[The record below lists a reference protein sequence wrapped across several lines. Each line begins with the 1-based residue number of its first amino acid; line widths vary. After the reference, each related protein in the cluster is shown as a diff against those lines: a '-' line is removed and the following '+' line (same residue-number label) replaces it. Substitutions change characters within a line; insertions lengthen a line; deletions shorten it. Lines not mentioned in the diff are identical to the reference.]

1 MELILNSILAA
12 TTVALLVLTHSERAL
27 DFVLGLF
34 SGGASKQA
42 KQALPDRLPLET
54 FAYAIVS
61 GRPQSVRRLLEE
73 GADIQTQVNGKSLI
87 SLAVMCAGLYH
98 ENTQKHQERIEV
110 CKLLLNAGLTSNADD
125 LRRAAKNSNLEL
137 FRLLLSSRADW
148 PKDEIQALLR
158 SAALGGN
165 LELCRLLLSSRSDWP
180 KDEIQ
185 DLFHQVLGALYLADK
200 DPHAQAEICRM
211 LIAAGADVNGHNSA
225 ISGAISE
232 VSHKPIH
239 RVTSGEVV
247 RTLIEYGADIHS
259 TYGPDKDYSFNAL
272 DAALLNTRVHPRLLN
287 STCEALLDAGLDPH
301 SVHPTIRDLLDV
313 RTTLERLER
322 YCAER
327 RREALKAHVARP
339 VEAEDCGK
347 RRAM

>member
-1 MELILNSILAA
+1 MELILIAILAV

-27 DFVLGLF
+27 NFVFELF
-34 SGGASKQA
+34 SGRTRKQA
-42 KQALPDRLPLET
+42 EHALPEWWPREALAD
-54 FAYAIVS
+54 AVAS
-61 GRPQSVRRLLEE
+61 GRPQSVRRLLAT
-73 GADIQTQVNGKSLI
+73 GADTQTRVNGKSLI
-87 SLAVMCAGLYH
+87 SYALSFDNYKH
-98 ENTQKHQERIEV
+98 ENTQKRQERIEV
-110 CKLLLNAGLTSNADD
+110 YKLLLNAGLTPNKSD
-125 LRRAAKNSNLEL
+125 LRSAVLDGNLEL
-137 FRLLLSSRADW
+137 CRLLLSSRPDW
-148 PKDEIQALLR
+148 PKVETQALLR

-165 LELCRLLLSSRSDWP
+165 LELFRLLLSLRSDWP

-185 DLFHQVLGALYLADK
+185 ALFHSVLGSLYLADK

-259 TYGPDKDYSFNAL
+259 TYGPDKNYSFNAL
-272 DAALLNTRVHPRLLN
+272 DAALLNTQVHPRLLN
-287 STCEALLDAGLDPH
+287 STCEALLDAGLDPR
-301 SVHPTIRDLLDV
+301 SVHPITRDLLDQ
-313 RTTLERLER
+313 RTLEHLER
-322 YCAER
+322 YCAAR

-339 VEAEDCGK
+339 VETEDSGR